1 MKLGSLF
8 SGAGGL
14 DIAAEQFFGAR
25 TVWHCELNPA
35 ASKVLAHRWPGVP
48 NLGDITAVD
57 WSEVEPVD
65 ILAGGFPCQD
75 VSAAGRRAGIAEGT
89 RSGLWALFAEVINQ
103 LRPGV
108 VVIEN
113 VRGLLSAQAHRPN
126 GETNA
131 LTDRPCLCGGA
142 DRRRGM
148 HTPVRVEEHLS
159 GASDDRDDRTSSTA
173 ADAATRRVGRI
184 ADDVPARNVEV
195 VGGVGVDTDGHRRGC
210 AAERGAPVPAD
221 EVRPGSVGAGS
232 GARAGESATS
242 TERQRVVDGRCS
254 GDVRGDQ
261 TAATPAELEGDTCPD
276 CGGCLDGT
284 DRNVESAE
292 STVGDG
298 ADGPVLRA
306 LGAVL
311 GDLSDLGYDAQWTTV
326 AASAVGAPH
335 KRERVFIVAHPAGQP
350 WRVNDGDQLRAGRG
364 AQRRGSDARSGAASN
379 TASDGRNEG
388 RPEPTR
394 ILGGPDAALR
404 GDGPVDLLP
413 TPVAR
418 DFKGTGPADM
428 NRNSPC
434 MSAIADLLPTPS
446 AADGNGGHM
455 SRSGDRG
462 DELLLGGIAKAY
474 DSGDLLPTPR
484 ARDGRGLDTNPQG
497 GPSLPQAVDDL
508 LPTPNAQ
515 DGNGGRYNSDGH
527 QNTLPGTVR
536 DLLPTPSASDGTG
549 GGQHPDRR
557 EGHSR
562 QLCDYALLD
571 GTSRWGKYAAAIARW
586 EAVAGPAPSPTE
598 PNKNG
603 NPRLAAAFPEWMM
616 GWPAGWVTEVP
627 ALSRNDALRIIGNG
641 VCPQQAYAAL
651 QILVRVST
659 YGVAE

>member
-14 DIAAEQFFGAR
+14 DIAVEQFFGAR

-35 ASKVLAHRWPGVP
+35 ASKVLAHRWPDVP

-113 VRGLLSAQAHRPN
+113 VRGLLSARAYRAM
-126 GETNA
+126 ES
-131 LTDRPCLCGGA
+131 
-142 DRRRGM
+142 
-148 HTPVRVEEHLS
+148 EE
-159 GASDDRDDRTSSTA
+159 A
-173 ADAATRRVGRI
+173 A
-184 ADDVPARNVEV
+184 
-195 VGGVGVDTDGHRRGC
+195 
-210 AAERGAPVPAD
+210 
-221 EVRPGSVGAGS
+221 
-232 GARAGESATS
+232 
-242 TERQRVVDGRCS
+242 
-254 GDVRGDQ
+254 
-261 TAATPAELEGDTCPD
+261 
-276 CGGCLDGT
+276 
-284 DRNVESAE
+284 
-292 STVGDG
+292 VGDG

-311 GDLSDLGYDAQWTTV
+311 GDLADLGYDAQWTTV
-326 AASAVGAPH
+326 AASDVGAPH
-335 KRERVFIVAHPAGQP
+335 RRERVFIVAHPAGQP
-350 WRVNDGDQLRAGRG
+350 WRVDDGDQLRAGRG

-379 TASDGRNEG
+379 TASDGRHEG
-388 RPEPTR
+388 RPEPAR

-418 DFKGTGPADM
+418 DFKGAEPADM

-474 DSGDLLPTPR
+474 DSGDLLPTPN
-484 ARDGRGLDTNPQG
+484 AADGNSGTRSREALERGDHQVKITD
-497 GPSLPQAVDDL
+497 LPRL

-527 QNTLPGTVR
+527 QNTLPGEVR
-536 DLLPTPSASDGTG
+536 MLPTPKASDGHRRDCEAERQRNTPSLVSVSYYLPTPAASDATG

-603 NPRLAAAFPEWMM
+603 NPRLTAAFPEWMM
-616 GWPAGWVTEVP
+616 GWPAGWVTAVP
-627 ALSRNDALRIIGNG
+627 GISRNDALRICGNG

-651 QILVRVST
+651 QILVRVSACE
-659 YGVAE
+659 VVE

>member
-14 DIAAEQFFGAR
+14 DIAVEQFFGAR

-113 VRGLLSAQAHRPN
+113 VRGLLSA
-126 GETNA
+126 
-131 LTDRPCLCGGA
+131 
-142 DRRRGM
+142 
-148 HTPVRVEEHLS
+148 
-159 GASDDRDDRTSSTA
+159 
-173 ADAATRRVGRI
+173 
-184 ADDVPARNVEV
+184 
-195 VGGVGVDTDGHRRGC
+195 
-210 AAERGAPVPAD
+210 
-221 EVRPGSVGAGS
+221 
-232 GARAGESATS
+232 RAYRAM
-242 TERQRVVDGRCS
+242 
-254 GDVRGDQ
+254 
-261 TAATPAELEGDTCPD
+261 
-276 CGGCLDGT
+276 
-284 DRNVESAE
+284 ESAE

-306 LGAVL
+306 LGAIL
-311 GDLSDLGYDAQWTTV
+311 GDLADLGYDAQWITL
-326 AASAVGAPH
+326 AASDVGAPH
-335 KRERVFIVAHPAGQP
+335 RRERVFILATPVASSASLGELARGASAQETGTQPSDGSGDHRREQPAG
-350 WRVNDGDQLRAGRG
+350 DGRG
-364 AQRRGSDARSGAASN
+364 
-379 TASDGRNEG
+379 
-388 RPEPTR
+388 
-394 ILGGPDAALR
+394 DAA
-404 GDGPVDLLP
+404 VDLLP

-627 ALSRNDALRIIGNG
+627 GISRNDALRIIGNG

-651 QILVRVST
+651 QILVRVSACE
-659 YGVAE
+659 VVE